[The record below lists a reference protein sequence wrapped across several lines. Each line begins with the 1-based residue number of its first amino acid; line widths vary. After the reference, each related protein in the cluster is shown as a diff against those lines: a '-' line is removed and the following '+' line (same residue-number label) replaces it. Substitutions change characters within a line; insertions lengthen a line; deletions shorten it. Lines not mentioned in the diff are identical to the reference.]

1 MPGKKSSKKGGRF
14 KGAKRAQERRGRE
27 EQKGTS
33 RDPMEYELVEGLYGG
48 LEIKK
53 RQIDADMRKK
63 EKEEV
68 RRELEA
74 RKKRKEQNM
83 ELARE
88 AAASRVSYV
97 RKPMARR
104 SWFSIGMLAAAL
116 LFGGGGIYWAVATN
130 GQAPLTS
137 AAMVLCSLILGFM
150 SFWYGLISFLE
161 EGRNYVLARI
171 CIGISSVLILG
182 WAVTIFIGMR
192 G

>member
-1 MPGKKSSKKGGRF
+1 MPGRKSSKRSSNLRG
-14 KGAKRAQERRGRE
+14 AQERRERGENGGNRV
-27 EQKGTS
+27 
-33 RDPMEYELVEGLYGG
+33 EYELVEGRYGG
-48 LEIKK
+48 LEIRK
-53 RQIDADMRKK
+53 QEIDADRRKR

-83 ELARE
+83 EQLKE

-97 RKPMARR
+97 RKPLARR
-104 SWFSIGMLAAAL
+104 SLFSVGILVVAL
-116 LFGGGGIYWAVATN
+116 ILGFMGIYWAVATR

-137 AAMVLCSLILGFM
+137 AALVFCSLILGII

-171 CIGISSVLILG
+171 CIGASSMLMIA
-182 WAVTIFIGMR
+182 WAMTIFIGVR

>member
-1 MPGKKSSKKGGRF
+1 MPGKKNSKKKGRLR
-14 KGAKRAQERRGRE
+14 GAQESTKRGERE
-27 EQKGTS
+27 DRSTG
-33 RDPMEYELVEGLYGG
+33 RIEYQLVEGAYGG
-48 LEIKK
+48 LEVRK
-53 RQIDADMRKK
+53 REVDADRRKQ

-74 RKKRKEQNM
+74 RRKRKEQNM

-104 SWFSIGMLAAAL
+104 SWFSVGMLVAAL
-116 LFGGGGIYWAVATN
+116 LLGGGGIYWAVATK

-171 CIGISSVLILG
+171 CIGVSSVLMLG